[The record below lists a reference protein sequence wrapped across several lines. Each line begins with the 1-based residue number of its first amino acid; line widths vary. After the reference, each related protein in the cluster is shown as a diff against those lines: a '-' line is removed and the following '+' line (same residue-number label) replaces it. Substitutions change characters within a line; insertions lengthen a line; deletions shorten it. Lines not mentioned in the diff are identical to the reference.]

1 MDVFL
6 DPDAEAGLAA
16 QIYAQIRDG
25 ILEGR
30 LSAGDRLP
38 PSRELAA
45 TLQVSRHT
53 VTTAYGRL
61 VAEGYL
67 DGRRGGGTVVSSVLV
82 PAAPPAPPPPV
93 IAVRR
98 PAGAIAY
105 DLRAGTPDRRLF
117 PAAAWARCL
126 RRAVDAHDGGY
137 GDPAG
142 EAALRAA
149 LAAWIGRSR
158 GVVADP
164 AQVVVTSGA
173 QQALYLLV
181 RVAARAGDVVA
192 VEDPGY
198 PPFRAM
204 AEAAGARCVPVRVDA
219 EGIVVDAIPE
229 EARLVYVTPTHQ
241 FPSGVTLSLRRR
253 LALLDVARRR
263 GALVVEDDYDSE
275 LRYVDRPL
283 EPLFRLDRAGVVA
296 YVGTFSKVLSPALR
310 LGFAVLPHALVD
322 DVVTLRRLVDW
333 APSST
338 DQLALRDFIV
348 DGLLDRHLRRARRVY
363 GGRQKQVVAAM
374 QGLAAGGAVSAPASN
389 AGLHVGVRLRDDVD
403 EAALLTRL
411 AARGLAL
418 QGFASCSVAATTPG
432 LVIGFGRIADEDLPA
447 ALAALGE
454 VLTAS

>member
-1 MDVFL
+1 MDIFL
-6 DPDAEAGLAA
+6 DPDAGTGLAA

-30 LSAGDRLP
+30 LRPGDRLP

-45 TLQVSRHT
+45 TLGVSRHT

-67 DGRRGGGTVVSSVLV
+67 DGRRGGSTVVSSLLV
-82 PAAPPAPPPPV
+82 PSAAPPPAPRVLPSPRPPGP
-93 IAVRR
+93 
-98 PAGAIAY
+98 IAY

-142 EAALRAA
+142 DAGLRAA

-181 RVAARAGDVVA
+181 RVVARAGDVVA

-204 AEAAGARCVPVRVDA
+204 AEAAGARCVPVLVDDEGLLVDA
-219 EGIVVDAIPE
+219 VPE

-253 LALLDVARRR
+253 LALLDLARRR

-322 DVVTLRRLVDW
+322 DVVALRRLVDW
-333 APSST
+333 APAGT
-338 DQLALRDFIV
+338 EQLALRELITH
-348 DGLLDRHLRRARRVY
+348 GLLDRHLRRARRVY
-363 GGRQKQVVAAM
+363 AGRHRQVVAAL
-374 QGLAAGGAVSAPASN
+374 QRLAASGAVAPPASN
-389 AGLHVGVRLRDDVD
+389 AGLHVGVRLRDGVD
-403 EAALLTRL
+403 EAALLARLVARGIALHGFGSCAL
-411 AARGLAL
+411 AA
-418 QGFASCSVAATTPG
+418 AAPG
-432 LVIGFGRIADEDLPA
+432 LVLGFGRIADEQLPG
-447 ALAALGE
+447 ALDALGE
-454 VLTAS
+454 VLTTT